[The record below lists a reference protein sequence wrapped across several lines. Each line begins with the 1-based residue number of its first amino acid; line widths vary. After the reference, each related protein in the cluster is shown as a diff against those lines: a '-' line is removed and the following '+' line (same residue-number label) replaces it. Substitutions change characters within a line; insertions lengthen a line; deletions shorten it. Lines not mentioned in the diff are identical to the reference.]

1 MDRRDEVVKAD
12 LINRITKQNPELDEA
27 VCRRLVDTFFDAMI
41 EQLVQDRAIEL
52 RGFGSFAV
60 KRYDERLVRNPRTGL
75 TISKHGIVGVRFR
88 AGKSLVASI
97 NYT

>member
-1 MDRRDEVVKAD
+1 MVKTD
-12 LINRITKQNPELDEA
+12 LINRITKQNPELGEG
-27 VCRRLVDTFFDAMI
+27 VCRRLVDTFFNAMI
-41 EQLVQDRAIEL
+41 DQLSQDRAIEL

-75 TISKHGIVGVRFR
+75 TIFKKGIVGVRFR
-88 AGKSLVASI
+88 AGKSLVASL